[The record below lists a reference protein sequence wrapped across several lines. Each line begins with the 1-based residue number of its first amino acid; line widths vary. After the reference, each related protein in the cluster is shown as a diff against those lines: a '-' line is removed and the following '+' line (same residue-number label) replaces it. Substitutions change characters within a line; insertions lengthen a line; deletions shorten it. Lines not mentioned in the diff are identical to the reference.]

1 MYACHHY
8 FWRLGR
14 STCMAGVNMNEEVK
28 AGEWIGKH
36 LFAFPANHYDL
47 ADSEHGLTMR
57 DYFAAKAMQALIAH
71 EQKASHLS
79 GANIGDFDV
88 RVAFAAYRYADAMVE
103 RKNK

>member
-1 MYACHHY
+1 MEG
-8 FWRLGR
+8 L
-14 STCMAGVNMNEEVK
+14 NMDEEIK

-36 LFAFPANHYDL
+36 LFAFPANHFDL

-71 EQKASHLS
+71 EKQASQLPS
-79 GANIGDFDV
+79 ANIGDFDV
-88 RVAFAAYRYADAMVE
+88 RVAFAAYRYADAMLE

>member
-1 MYACHHY
+1 MYACHHH

-14 STCMAGVNMNEEVK
+14 FTCMAGVNMDEEVK

-57 DYFAAKAMQALIAH
+57 DYFAAKAMQGFL
-71 EQKASHLS
+71 ASPLLKVEM
-79 GANIGDFDV
+79 GEYAMAKNAY
-88 RVAFAAYRYADAMVE
+88 RVADSMMEA
-103 RKNK
+103 RKE